1 MGWIDLHTH
10 INMIKQ
16 DSATI
21 VSRALANDV
30 EKMILIGTDP
40 EDMNTVL
47 ALAKKHYPTL
57 FCTLG
62 IHPHDSKLYTDAVEN
77 HMISLLSEPSV
88 IGIGEIGLDYH
99 YNHSPQEVQ
108 KEVFKRQL
116 RIAEKFQL
124 PIEIHTRDA
133 EADTVEILKEFKGKV
148 KGVLH
153 CFTGS
158 QWLADQALALGFDIS
173 LSGVCTFKNAEALRA
188 TIKSL
193 PLDRIHIETDAPF
206 MTPVP
211 HRGKEN
217 EPALVVLTAKQIS
230 GLLGLS
236 EDVLMK
242 QLKKNAQRL
251 FAKLLWS

>member
-16 DSATI
+16 DADHI
-21 VSRALANDV
+21 VSRALANNV

-40 EDMNTVL
+40 ADLDIVL

-57 FCTLG
+57 YCTLG
-62 IHPHDSKLYTDAVEN
+62 IHPHDASKYTDDVER
-77 HMISLLSEPSV
+77 HLTSLLGEREV
-88 IGIGEIGLDYH
+88 VGVGEIGLDYH
-99 YNHSPQEVQ
+99 YNHSPQDVQ
-108 KEVFKRQL
+108 KEVFQKQL
-116 RIAEKFQL
+116 RLAEKFKL
-124 PIEIHTRDA
+124 PVEIHTREA
-133 EADTVEILKEFKGKV
+133 EADTVTILKEFQGRV

-153 CFTGS
+153 CFTGT
-158 QWLADQALALGFDIS
+158 QWLANEALALGFDIS
-173 LSGVCTFKNAEALRA
+173 ISGVCTFKNAESLRA

-217 EPALVVLTAKQIS
+217 EPAFVTLTAKQVCGI
-230 GLLGLS
+230 LNLS
-236 EDVLMK
+236 EDVLSA
-242 QLKKNAQRL
+242 QLKKNAQSL
-251 FAKLLWS
+251 FSKLLWS